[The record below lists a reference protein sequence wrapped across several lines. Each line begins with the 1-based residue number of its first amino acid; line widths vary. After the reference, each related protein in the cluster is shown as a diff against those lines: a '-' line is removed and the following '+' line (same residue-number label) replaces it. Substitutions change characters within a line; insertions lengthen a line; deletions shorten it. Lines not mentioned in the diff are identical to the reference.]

1 MTNLRDAETRVALGY
16 SGTLT
21 NTERGN
27 WHGYQK
33 YDVKIHH
40 VTLSDTSII
49 PGLHKKSI
57 VTLALQKVFQVT
69 LRGEALI
76 IKKTSINFALMK
88 KWQTTASKEFF

>member
-49 PGLHKKSI
+49 PGLHKN
-57 VTLALQKVFQVT
+57 L
-69 LRGEALI
+69 
-76 IKKTSINFALMK
+76 
-88 KWQTTASKEFF
+88 